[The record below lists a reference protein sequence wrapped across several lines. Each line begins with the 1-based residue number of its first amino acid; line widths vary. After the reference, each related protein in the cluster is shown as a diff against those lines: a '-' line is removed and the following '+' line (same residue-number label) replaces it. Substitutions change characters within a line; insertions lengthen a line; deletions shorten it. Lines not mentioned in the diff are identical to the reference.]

1 MEEFKKNLNFDYRN
15 LVDSDLKSNEQL
27 KKEFFLY
34 LVFSFLEPIKLNQI
48 TEIISNKNSIENQ
61 IQLEMIKDNINNTI
75 EYYDFYV
82 RNNPDFL
89 VFAATVIRDEFTML
103 ESDSSIKKLFIKRCK
118 DLENEFEVYIYQK
131 AYIDR
136 NLEDLNQRYNTEIK
150 KLNELQQ
157 SIASTEKEVN
167 DIKKNTY
174 TDLIAI
180 LGIFSALVFGFFGGL
195 ETASSLVDLLVENH
209 NISYILMAISIL
221 VLFLAFFTLLL
232 FVLLGHIINKPI
244 FTNNNIIYKNIIK
257 KFGIFCLLSFLI
269 GLTIE
274 IGNSTG
280 INKLIFNLKNG
291 VPLYIGLCV
300 IIIVLLWLLLKK
312 NKNE

>member
-1 MEEFKKNLNFDYRN
+1 MEDFKKHLDFDYKN
-15 LVDSDLKSNEQL
+15 LIDSDLKNNEPL
-27 KKEFFLY
+27 KKEFLLY

-61 IQLEMIKDNINNTI
+61 IQLEMIKDNITSTI
-75 EYYDFYV
+75 EYYDFYAED
-82 RNNPDFL
+82 NPDFL
-89 VFAATVIRDEFTML
+89 YFAATVIRDEFTMI
-103 ESDSSIKKLFIKRCK
+103 ESNASIKNLFIKRCK

-131 AYIDR
+131 AYIDN

-150 KLNELQQ
+150 KLNELQK

-195 ETASSLVDLLVENH
+195 ETTGSLANLLVKNH
-209 NISYILMAISIL
+209 NISYIVMAISTL
-221 VLFLAFFTLLL
+221 VLFLGFFTLLL
-232 FVLLGHIINKPI
+232 FVLLGHIINKPLFI
-244 FTNNNIIYKNIIK
+244 KHNILYKNIIK
-257 KFGIFCLLSFLI
+257 KFGVFCLLTFLI

-274 IGNSTG
+274 IGNVTG
-280 INKLIFNLKNG
+280 INKIIFNLGNG
-291 VPLYIGLCV
+291 FPLYVVLCL
-300 IIIVLLWLLLKK
+300 IIIVLLFLLLKK
-312 NKNE
+312 NKDD

>member
-27 KKEFFLY
+27 KKEFLLY

-48 TEIISNKNSIENQ
+48 TEIISNKDSIENQ
-61 IQLEMIKDNINNTI
+61 IQLRMIKKNIDSTI
-75 EYYDFYV
+75 DYYDLYV
-82 RNNPDFL
+82 KDNPEFSKH
-89 VFAATVIRDEFTML
+89 AATVIRDELTMI
-103 ESDSSIKKLFIKRCK
+103 ESNASIKNLFIKRCK

-157 SIASTEKEVN
+157 TIASTEKEVK

-244 FTNNNIIYKNIIK
+244 FTNNNIIYKNFIK
-257 KFGIFCLLSFLI
+257 RFGVFCLLSFQI
-269 GLTIE
+269 GRAH
-274 IGNSTG
+274 
-280 INKLIFNLKNG
+280 
-291 VPLYIGLCV
+291 V
-300 IIIVLLWLLLKK
+300 
-312 NKNE
+312 